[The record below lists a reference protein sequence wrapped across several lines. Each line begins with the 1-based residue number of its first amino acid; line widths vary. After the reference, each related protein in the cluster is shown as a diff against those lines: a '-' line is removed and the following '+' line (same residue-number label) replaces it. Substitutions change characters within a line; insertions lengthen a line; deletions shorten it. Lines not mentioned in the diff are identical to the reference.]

1 MTVHARKGHG
11 RPCDDTAVSDNERVR
26 WAKQF
31 AEEGSIAFPSSR
43 TKMSLGLLGCL
54 AFSAVGIWMILQG
67 GVVPTVIGSLS
78 IAFFGVVGVPIIL
91 WRWITRKPVVRIDR
105 EGVSSGE
112 RRARWAD
119 IEGFWVWS
127 LSGSAVVV
135 VQLRPEAANNLRAH
149 THPARRWLEDMNQRL
164 VGPSTISLPSGN
176 GFDPEAMAAWLN
188 SLRQFMGPDQADV
201 LPEPKGNLS
210 AEAAAQFVP
219 DWPKAALRPASPP
232 NPDMGFEAEDAPRS
246 AVGVLQWTSGLLVDG
261 GSGPGGW
268 DYIDLDGWATGDMSG
283 VIDGLGDRN
292 TKRGDLERAVGDEL
306 GHPVSLTP
314 HTWVFSRADS
324 NSWWTAPLL
333 VVHRSE

>member
-1 MTVHARKGHG
+1 M
-11 RPCDDTAVSDNERVR
+11 
-26 WAKQF
+26 
-31 AEEGSIAFPSSR
+31 
-43 TKMSLGLLGCL
+43 
-54 AFSAVGIWMILQG
+54 
-67 GVVPTVIGSLS
+67 
-78 IAFFGVVGVPIIL
+78 
-91 WRWITRKPVVRIDR
+91 
-105 EGVSSGE
+105 
-112 RRARWAD
+112 
-119 IEGFWVWS
+119 
-127 LSGSAVVV
+127 V
-135 VQLRPEAANNLRAH
+135 VQLGPEAANNLRAH
-149 THPARRWLEDMNQRL
+149 THPARRWLEDMNQRV

-188 SLRQFMGPDQADV
+188 SLRQFMGPDEADV

-210 AEAAAQFVP
+210 AEAAASLFLTGP
-219 DWPKAALRPASPP
+219 RLRFALRPCPTPIWASRLK
-232 NPDMGFEAEDAPRS
+232 MHRRPRL
-246 AVGVLQWTSGLLVDG
+246 GVLQWTSGLLVDG

-314 HTWVFSRADS
+314 HTWVFSREDS